1 LTSLDFRVSVEPQQ
15 GASYADQLAVAKA
28 AEQLGFSAFHR
39 SDHYVA
45 MSGDGLPGPTD
56 SWVTLAG
63 LARETSTI
71 RLGTMVSSDADK
83 AVIFTPPN
91 SCSESLRDSTP
102 TGIKARQIAGRAGMF
117 ANRLKQHG
125 INPRGGR
132 NTAMIRLA
140 YDLPAAIAAEGPARQ
155 IVRTG

>member
-1 LTSLDFRVSVEPQQ
+1 MRVRPPHGRKLIGRRQ
-15 GASYADQLAVAKA
+15 
-28 AEQLGFSAFHR
+28 
-39 SDHYVA
+39 
-45 MSGDGLPGPTD
+45 SGNLH
-56 SWVTLAG
+56 
-63 LARETSTI
+63 
-71 RLGTMVSSDADK
+71 
-83 AVIFTPPN
+83 PPN

-102 TGIKARQIAGRAGMF
+102 TGIKARQMAGRAGMF

-155 IVRTG
+155 IVRTGLALLANKTTSNP

>member
-1 LTSLDFRVSVEPQQ
+1 
-15 GASYADQLAVAKA
+15 
-28 AEQLGFSAFHR
+28 
-39 SDHYVA
+39 
-45 MSGDGLPGPTD
+45 
-56 SWVTLAG
+56 
-63 LARETSTI
+63 
-71 RLGTMVSSDADK
+71 
-83 AVIFTPPN
+83 
-91 SCSESLRDSTP
+91 LRDSTP